1 MHTFETNAFE
11 TNVNLLK
18 EFYKH
23 YTLHHSRDIAGSH
36 LRALSKI
43 PHCCLPWEPG
53 PCLSPS
59 VADHPLRSTK
69 DPRLGAPFPHQ
80 LSNLVQAHPNTI
92 TDLLRRISLHVRVDS
107 YMLRTRSLRVNTR
120 TTCMCYAYRKRSF
133 WARIKLIRFVF
144 YSIFYKCTKRSPS
157 SRRFPYGYLVT
168 TSYQSQYLQ

>member
-1 MHTFETNAFE
+1 MQDISLWFRWKFHLF
-11 TNVNLLK
+11 LLK
-18 EFYKH
+18 ELYKLH
-23 YTLHHSRDIAGSH
+23 TLHHSRDIAGSH
-36 LRALSKI
+36 FRALSKI

-92 TDLLRRISLHVRVDS
+92 TDLWRRISLHVRVDS
-107 YMLRTRSLRVNTR
+107 YMLRTRSPRVNTR
-120 TTCMCYAYRKRSF
+120 STCMCYAYRKRSF
-133 WARIKLIRFVF
+133 WARIKLICFV
-144 YSIFYKCTKRSPS
+144 YQLSYVRKRSPS